1 MEHVRLLIAIALSII
16 VFIVWN
22 FFFVA
27 KQVDQPLEQTRQTE
41 QQTKQQTDKKPDILK
56 KEPVIADT
64 SPQSGQVPSLPV
76 KPSRTVTVNS
86 PLYVVKISEIGA
98 VFNSF
103 VLKEYRDTI
112 DTDSPFY
119 EMISPDISG
128 GTVKLGFVGN
138 SLSGLDDAVFSASLD
153 ADSLNIDDK
162 SQEISFFW
170 TSPQGVV
177 VEKKYIFSPETYMIN
192 LHVTIKN
199 SSNQNFRDSLA
210 LSLVRQEAVKKSR
223 YGFEGPS
230 ALINNKLEQ
239 IKTKKIK
246 DKGVYTGNIRWIAV
260 QDRYF
265 MSAIIPEETVD
276 ADMHL
281 YLTDDNIL
289 QSRYVEPESVIN
301 PGTEN
306 VFKYRL
312 FFGPKSMR
320 ILKSV
325 DYDLVKAVYFG
336 MFDIIAKPCVWIMNF
351 LYDHFIGNYGVAIII
366 LTIFTKI
373 LLWPLGNKSYKS
385 MAEMK
390 KIQPLMAEIKEK
402 YKDDKKKMNAE
413 VMGLYKT
420 YKVNPV
426 GGCLPMI
433 VQIPVFFALY
443 RMLYEAIE
451 LRHAPFFGWITDLS
465 APDRLFRFDVSIP
478 LMEPPYGIPVLTII
492 MGATMFLQQKMS
504 PPMGDPTQAKMMMMM
519 PIVFTVIFINF
530 SSGLVLYWLVNNV
543 ISMAQQ
549 YYITEKKAK

>member
-504 PPMGDPTQAKMMMMM
+504 PPMGDPTQSKMMMMM